1 MTWRVGRLAMVGL
14 AVALVATPGWA
25 VYKCTAPNGSVVYQD
40 APCTGKGEEMA
51 LPPAL
56 VSTPPAPRHDTAPT
70 TPAVPAPT
78 EAPPPAPAPSPTDS
92 AAKTQLELDADHC
105 LDWYKPLLRDPKSAY
120 YSNPSRN
127 NRVVSLDLHTTNG
140 YGGFVVLKASCEIH
154 AGKLNE
160 TWTREHARRGG
171 WPVN

>member
-1 MTWRVGRLAMVGL
+1 MTWRAGWLLMGGMAMGL
-14 AVALVATPGWA
+14 AAMPAWA

-40 APCTGKGEEMA
+40 APCTGKGEEIS

-56 VSTPPAPRHDTAPT
+56 VSTPPAPRQDTAPAA
-70 TPAVPAPT
+70 PAHT
-78 EAPPPAPAPSPTDS
+78 DTPPPAPAPAPGVV
-92 AAKTQLELDADHC
+92 AKTQLELDADHC
-105 LDWYKPLLRDPKSAY
+105 LDWYKPLLRDPKTAY

-127 NRVVSLDLHTTNG
+127 NRVVSMDLHTTNG
-140 YGGFVVLKASCEIH
+140 YGGFVVLKASCEIY

-160 TWTREHARRGG
+160 SWTREHARRAG